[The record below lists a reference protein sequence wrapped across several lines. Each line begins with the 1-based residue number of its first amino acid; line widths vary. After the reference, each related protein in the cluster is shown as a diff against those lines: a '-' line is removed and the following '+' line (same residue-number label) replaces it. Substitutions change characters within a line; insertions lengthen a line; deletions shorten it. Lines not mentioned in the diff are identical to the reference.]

1 MFMLT
6 GTEFSG
12 VMLMEGK
19 PENSEGT
26 LTVEALTKL
35 VFGRVSPDEIGRE
48 PGVTVTERM
57 KKELRKIIPLSPIYL
72 NEVV

>member
-1 MFMLT
+1 
-6 GTEFSG
+6 
-12 VMLMEGK
+12 MLMEGK

-35 VFGRVSPDEIGRE
+35 GVWQCVSGRESKRE

-57 KKELRKIIPLSPIYL
+57 KEELEKDRSSCPLFT
-72 NEVV
+72 

>member
-1 MFMLT
+1 MT

-35 VFGRVSPDEIGRE
+35 VFGRISPDHIEKE
-48 PGVTVTERM
+48 KGVTVTERM
-57 KKELRKIIPLSPIYL
+57 KE
-72 NEVV
+72 

>member
-1 MFMLT
+1 MLT

-35 VFGRVSPDEIGRE
+35 VFGRISPDDIEKE
-48 PGVTVTERM
+48 EGVTATERM
-57 KKELRKIIPLSPIYL
+57 KEELKKIVPLSPVYL